1 MKGKKILSALIALV
15 LIAGIPVAAFAD
27 TWYIDQGD
35 ITITVTTT
43 ETGDS
48 QTVSQGE
55 TSKIDNAP
63 TISQTDSSKPTD
75 NTVTISADAGA
86 TANVTLD
93 GVNIDVSNNGKAGIS
108 TSGEGNVTIE
118 LEGDSTVKSGGNHA
132 GLEKNNGGNL
142 TIKDDDND
150 GKLTAVGDGAGIGS
164 RNDSYYSDNNVSNIT
179 IKGGT
184 INATGGGSAAGIGG
198 GGNGSASN
206 ITIEGG
212 DITAKGGW
220 SGAGIGAGGNYGASN
235 ITITGGKVTAI
246 GGLYAAGIGGG
257 ISGDGSNITISGD
270 AQVTAVGGESG
281 AGIGGGRSCNGSNIK
296 ISGDAQVKVKGG
308 TPDKEHRG
316 EGAAIGNGGRYY
328 NNAGDEVTPDTSGL
342 TVDGKIKYYEPG
354 ADFSGT
360 PSKTTIGTL
369 PSTRPTPKPEQ
380 PTEPKAEAAP
390 APAPDESAP
399 LYRVTDK
406 DGRDLAYKYEK
417 ADGVLTVTV
426 EADYAVL
433 TGSLAGINALS
444 QQGIEELVFITNG
457 ASSTYKLAELLD
469 MGSLSDSYAL
479 THDGETAALA
489 IL

>member
-184 INATGGGSAAGIGG
+184 INATGGGSAAGIG
-198 GGNGSASN
+198 
-206 ITIEGG
+206 
-212 DITAKGGW
+212 
-220 SGAGIGAGGNYGASN
+220 AGGNYGASN

-342 TVDGKIKYYEPG
+342 TVDGKIEYYEPG

-369 PSTRPTPKPEQ
+369 PSTQPTPKPEQ

-417 ADGVLTVTV
+417 ADGVLTVTA

-444 QQGIEELVFITNG
+444 QQGIEELVFVTNG

-469 MGSLSDSYAL
+469 IGSLSDSYAL
-479 THDGETAALA
+479 THDGETATLA
-489 IL
+489 VG

>member
-1 MKGKKILSALIALV
+1 MKGKKILSAFIALV
-15 LIAGIPVAAFAD
+15 LIAGIPVTAFAAD
-27 TWYIDQGD
+27 WNIAEGS
-35 ITITVTTT
+35 I
-43 ETGDS
+43 
-48 QTVSQGE
+48 
-55 TSKIDNAP
+55 
-63 TISQTDSSKPTD
+63 
-75 NTVTISADAGA
+75 TISATESGQNVSQDGGASMSDPNPVISGSSDTNTITIVADAGN

-93 GVNIDVSNNGKAGIS
+93 GVNIDTSSTGEAAIS
-108 TSGEGNVTIE
+108 TKGEGNVTIE

-281 AGIGGGRSCNGSNIK
+281 AGIGGGRSCEGNNIK

-342 TVDGKIKYYEPG
+342 TVDGKIEYYEPG

-380 PTEPKAEAAP
+380 PTEPKAAP
-390 APAPDESAP
+390 ASAPGESAP

-417 ADGVLTVTV
+417 ADGVLTVTA

-469 MGSLSDSYAL
+469 IGSLSVSYAL
-479 THDGETAALA
+479 THDGETATLTVG
-489 IL
+489 

>member
-1 MKGKKILSALIALV
+1 MRGKKILSAFIALV
-15 LIAGIPVAAFAD
+15 LIAGLPVAAFAE
-27 TWYIDQGD
+27 TWDIANGD
-35 ITITVTTT
+35 ITINAPT
-43 ETGDS
+43 EGE

-55 TSKIDNAP
+55 RQNVSDSNP
-63 TISQTDSSKPTD
+63 TITGSSTT

-86 TANVTLD
+86 TANVKLED
-93 GVNIDVSNNGKAGIS
+93 VSIDVSNNGKAAIS
-108 TSGEGNVTIE
+108 TTGDGDVTIE
-118 LEGDSTVKSGGNHA
+118 LEGDSSVKSGGNHA
-132 GLEKNNGGNL
+132 GLEKANGGNL

-220 SGAGIGAGGNYGASN
+220 SGAGIGAGGNCGASN

-270 AQVTAVGGESG
+270 VQVTAVGGESG
-281 AGIGGGRSCNGSNIK
+281 AGIGGGRSGEGSNIK

-342 TVDGKIKYYEPG
+342 TVDGNIYYYKPG
-354 ADFSGT
+354 ADIENDEPT
-360 PSKTTIGTL
+360 ETITGKL
-369 PSTRPTPKPEQ
+369 PSTRPKPEPEPEQ
-380 PTEPKAEAAP
+380 PAEPKAEAAP
-390 APAPDESAP
+390 APGESAP

-406 DGRDLAYKYEK
+406 DGKDLAYKYEK
-417 ADGVLTVTV
+417 NNGVLTATV
-426 EADYAVL
+426 EAEYAVL
-433 TGSLAGINALS
+433 TGSLSGINTLS

-457 ASSTYKLAELLD
+457 ATSTYKLAELLD
-469 MGSLSDSYAL
+469 MGSLSDGYAL
-479 THDGETAALA
+479 THDGATATLTVG
-489 IL
+489 